1 MSNQAVQSSKEPFA
15 RIVKKAEM
23 SGKNVILL
31 RLMAFILAIIAGGIF
46 ILFIGENPFKV
57 YATIVAGAFRSAL
70 AFRVQ

>member
-31 RLMAFILAIIAGGIF
+31 RQ
-46 ILFIGENPFKV
+46 NPC
-57 YATIVAGAFRSAL
+57 
-70 AFRVQ
+70 